1 MNSFKNKNAVITG
14 GSSGLGRA
22 LALQLLEKGAKVA
35 IVARNPQPLK
45 ALQQEY
51 PALLTFQADVGDK
64 HAIHPLA
71 AAIQSQLGDVDL
83 LINAASSLG
92 PTPLRY
98 LVDTECEDL
107 EAVLQTNLIGP
118 FRLTKA
124 LLPGMLLKQ
133 PEQKEQAEQAKL
145 VVNISSDAAISAY
158 PTWGSYSVSKAA
170 LDHLSRIFDAE
181 LQAQGVRFLA
191 VDPGDMDTPLHR
203 AAVPDANPA
212 DLRDPADSARAL
224 LALIEAQD
232 FANNT
237 DAVRRSL

>member
-1 MNSFKNKNAVITG
+1 MNSFKNKNVVITG

-22 LALQLLEKGAKVA
+22 LALQLREKGAKVA
-35 IVARNPQPLK
+35 IVARSPQPLK

-64 HAIHPLA
+64 QAILPLA

-98 LVDTECEDL
+98 LADTECEDL

-133 PEQKEQAEQAKL
+133 AGL
-145 VVNISSDAAISAY
+145 VVNISSDAAVSAY

-181 LQAQGVRFLA
+181 LQTQGVRFLA
-191 VDPGDMDTPLHR
+191 IDPGDMDTPLHR
-203 AAVPDANPA
+203 AAVPDADPA

-224 LALIEAQD
+224 LALIEAHN
-232 FANNT
+232 FES
-237 DAVRRSL
+237 VRRAL

>member
-1 MNSFKNKNAVITG
+1 MNSFKNKNVVITG

-35 IVARNPQPLK
+35 IVARNPEPLK

-51 PALLTFQADVGDK
+51 PALLTFQADVSDK
-64 HAIHPLA
+64 QAIFPLA

-98 LVDTECEDL
+98 LADTECEDL

-133 PEQKEQAEQAKL
+133 AGQAKL

-191 VDPGDMDTPLHR
+191 IDPGDMDTPMHR

-212 DLRDPADSARAL
+212 DLRDPADSAHAL
-224 LALIEAQD
+224 IALIEAQD
-232 FANNT
+232 FASNA

>member
-1 MNSFKNKNAVITG
+1 MNSFTNKNAVITG

-51 PALLTFQADVGDK
+51 PALLTFQADVSDK
-64 HAIHPLA
+64 QAIFPLA

-133 PEQKEQAEQAKL
+133 AGL

-181 LQAQGVRFLA
+181 LQAQGVRFWA
-191 VDPGDMDTPLHR
+191 IDPGDMDTPMHR

-224 LALIEAQD
+224 IALIEAQD
-232 FANNT
+232 FASNA

>member
-1 MNSFKNKNAVITG
+1 MNSFKNKNVVITG

-35 IVARNPQPLK
+35 IVARSPEPLK
-45 ALQQEY
+45 ALQQAY

-71 AAIQSQLGDVDL
+71 AAIQSQLGDLDL

-133 PEQKEQAEQAKL
+133 AEQGKL
-145 VVNISSDAAISAY
+145 VVNISSDAAVSAY

-203 AAVPDANPA
+203 AAVPDADPA

-224 LALIEAQD
+224 IRLIESHN
-232 FANNT
+232 FES
-237 DAVRRSL
+237 VRRAL

>member
-1 MNSFKNKNAVITG
+1 MNSFKNKNVVITG

-35 IVARNPQPLK
+35 IVARSPEPLK
-45 ALQQEY
+45 ALKQEY
-51 PALLTFQADVGDK
+51 PALLTFQADVSDK

-83 LINAASSLG
+83 LINGASSLG

-133 PEQKEQAEQAKL
+133 AGQAKL

-191 VDPGDMDTPLHR
+191 IDPGDMDTPLHR

-212 DLRDPADSARAL
+212 ELRDPADSARAL
-224 LALIEAQD
+224 IALIEAQD
-232 FANNT
+232 FASNA

>member
-1 MNSFKNKNAVITG
+1 MNHFKDKHVVITG
-14 GSSGLGRA
+14 GSSGLGRE

-35 IVARNPQPLK
+35 IVARSPQPLK
-45 ALQQEY
+45 ALQEAY
-51 PALLTFQADVGDK
+51 PSLLTFQADISDK
-64 HAIHPLA
+64 EAIHPLA
-71 AAIQSQLGDVDL
+71 AAIQSRLGDVDL
-83 LINAASSLG
+83 LINGASSLG

-107 EAVLQTNLIGP
+107 EAVLQTNVIGP

-133 PEQKEQAEQAKL
+133 AGL
-145 VVNISSDAAISAY
+145 VVNISSDAAINAY

-170 LDHLSRIFDAE
+170 LDHLSRLFDAE
-181 LQAQGVRFLA
+181 LKPQGVRFLA

-212 DLRDPADSARAL
+212 DLRNPADSARAL
-224 LALIEAQD
+224 LALIESPD
-232 FANNT
+232 FGHT
-237 DAVRRSL
+237 SESVRRSL

>member
-1 MNSFKNKNAVITG
+1 MNSFTNKNVVITG

-35 IVARNPQPLK
+35 IVARSPEPLN
-45 ALQQEY
+45 ALKQEY

-64 HAIHPLA
+64 QAIHPLA

-83 LINAASSLG
+83 LINGASSLG

-98 LVDTECEDL
+98 LADTDCEDL

-133 PEQKEQAEQAKL
+133 AGL
-145 VVNISSDAAISAY
+145 VVNISSDAAVSAY

-181 LQAQGVRFLA
+181 LQGQGVRFLA

-224 LALIEAQD
+224 LALIEAQNV
-232 FANNT
+232 NNQNS
-237 DAVRRSL
+237 DSVRRSL